1 MQNIKTPIVFIII
14 YLIAFASMAQPSIS
28 DKVATLH
35 HSEKSKIRK
44 PLYEFLSTWNTT
56 APMLKPAE
64 KAIAAKK
71 KENRQKGKDPL
82 AGTKKL
88 QETYDE
94 LVIQD
99 GTERSFI
106 AESFALPMQR
116 ELEVKGA
123 SLAADDIYAVHYITK
138 FVLGVPRFNHG
149 ELDINDLN
157 QIDSEL
163 ANLIEA
169 YPDNDAHNQEIDG
182 HVIDVFREEAQAFYD
197 SYVAENRAQYKKG
210 KGKGSS
216 NELTSMNCGEKYKLL
231 KEKGIMH

>member
-1 MQNIKTPIVFIII
+1 MNISKAPVMIVILVF
-14 YLIAFASMAQPSIS
+14 LFLPATAQESIS
-28 DKVATLH
+28 DKVASLH

-56 APMLKPAE
+56 APQLKPAE

-82 AGTKKL
+82 SGTKKM
-88 QETYDE
+88 QENYDE
-94 LVIQD
+94 LIFLD

-106 AESFALPMQR
+106 AESFALPMQK
-116 ELEVKGA
+116 ELEVKGS
-123 SLAADDIYAVHYITK
+123 SLEADDIYAVHYITK

-157 QIDSEL
+157 QIDDEL
-163 ANLIEA
+163 AKLIET
-169 YPDNDAHNQEIDG
+169 YPDNDAHNQEVDG

-210 KGKGSS
+210 KGAKGS
-216 NELTSMNCGEKYKLL
+216 ELTSMNCGEKYKLL